1 MCLGAPFLTYTVP
14 GDVLVHRLHTGLYSL
29 YIMNQG
35 AYHYIDYVFGGFIPH
50 IYCTRWYTCTQIT
63 YGTLFIIYNEPG
75 GTPLYRLCVRVH
87 FIIYNEPWAI
97 PLYRLCVRVHFIIY
111 NEPWGHTLIQ
121 SPKQPTPTY
130 KKHTETVHR
139 LPIACEIA
147 VGSLWNGSV
156 CFL

>member
-1 MCLGAPFLTYTVP
+1 MNQGAHPYIGYVWGFASLYIMNH
-14 GDVLVHRLHTGLYSL
+14 GAALVHQLHTGLYSL

-35 AYHYIDYVFGGFIPH
+35 LYHYIDYVFGGSIPY

-75 GTPLYRLCVRVH
+75 GT
-87 FIIYNEPWAI
+87 

-139 LPIACEIA
+139 LPIACGIA
-147 VGSLWNGSV
+147 VGSLWNVSV

>member
-1 MCLGAPFLTYTVP
+1 M
-14 GDVLVHRLHTGLYSL
+14 
-29 YIMNQG
+29 
-35 AYHYIDYVFGGFIPH
+35 
-50 IYCTRWYTCTQIT
+50 
-63 YGTLFIIYNEPG
+63 YNEPG

-97 PLYRLCVRVHFIIY
+97 PLHRLCVRVHFIIY

-121 SPKQPTPTY
+121 FPKHATPTY
-130 KKHTETVHR
+130 KKQTETVHR

-156 CFL
+156 CFLLGCVGCLEDCCR